1 MQAWL
6 GGWVPTSVRGS
17 LALGFGGYLARL
29 ESPGGLEGGKALGMD
44 PGSDS
49 PPLAQVGVCLRFS
62 SKQDYR
68 ELF

>member
-1 MQAWL
+1 MQACL
-6 GGWVPTSVRGS
+6 VGWVATSVRGS

-49 PPLAQVGVCLRFS
+49 PQLAQVGGWLRFS
-62 SKQDYR
+62 SK
-68 ELF
+68 